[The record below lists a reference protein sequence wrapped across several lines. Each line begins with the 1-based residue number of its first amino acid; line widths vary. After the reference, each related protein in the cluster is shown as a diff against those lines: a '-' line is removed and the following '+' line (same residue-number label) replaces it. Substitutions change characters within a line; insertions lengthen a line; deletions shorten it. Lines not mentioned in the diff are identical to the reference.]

1 MELGILLYLVL
12 VLVCLVGAYY
22 LVKTAVKNGVKEALR
37 DHDAERAGH
46 DG

>member
-1 MELGILLYLVL
+1 MELVILLYLVL
-12 VLVCLVGAYY
+12 FLVFLVVAYY
-22 LVKTAVKNGVKEALR
+22 LVKTAVKNGVTEALR